1 MSNNF
6 FKSNFS
12 YFTEDFEIDNKETFR
27 NNTIFKVNDE
37 NNINFNLTRD
47 LQEDYTQNYSLNYE
61 YLTDCISINLGFNK
75 SFYSDGNLEPNQ
87 SISLLIKIIP
97 FTEIGVSNIGK
108 IMSK

>member
-1 MSNNF
+1 MIDNVDLGYKFSYDNNLKYSNLEAIDLALSNNF

-47 LQEDYTQNYSLNYE
+47 LQEDYTQNYSLNY
-61 YLTDCISINLGFNK
+61 
-75 SFYSDGNLEPNQ
+75 
-87 SISLLIKIIP
+87 KI
-97 FTEIGVSNIGK
+97 
-108 IMSK
+108 